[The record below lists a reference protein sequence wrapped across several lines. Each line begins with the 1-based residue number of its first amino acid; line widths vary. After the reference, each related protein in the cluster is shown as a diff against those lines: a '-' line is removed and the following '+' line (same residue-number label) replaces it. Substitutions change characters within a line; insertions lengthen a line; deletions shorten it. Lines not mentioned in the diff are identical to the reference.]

1 MYHKLKKCLNSRSS
15 HQSCSIEKSVLKNF
29 AIFTWKDLCW
39 NLLIDVRASR
49 PATFFTRDSNT
60 AVVNIAKFLR
70 TLILMKICGQLL
82 LQFLLL
88 TVNIS
93 SWVLVSALNSIGLL
107 QRSSLR
113 FKEFSLGCLVV
124 GSSPMWKKEK
134 LAEMVTRCHS
144 LSLVVYHSLSF
155 VVTLCHSMS
164 LVVIRCHSLYHS
176 LPLVVPLVFYRY
188 HSLWLVIALV
198 VTRCT
203 TRLSF
208 YKRSRRSVIEIHIT
222 QCLFLNNNSYR

>member
-1 MYHKLKKCLNSRSS
+1 MYHKLKKCLNSRSN

-107 QRSSLR
+107 QRSSLK

-144 LSLVVYHSLSF
+144 LSLVVPLVFTRYHSLS
-155 VVTLCHSMS
+155 
-164 LVVIRCHSLYHS
+164 
-176 LPLVVPLVFYRY
+176 P
-188 HSLWLVIALV
+188 VIALV

-208 YKRSRRSVIEIHIT
+208 YKRSRRSIIEIHIT
-222 QCLFLNNNSYR
+222 QCLFLNNNSFR